1 MAMYLIENGVNEQ
14 TANRI
19 QTLLDKDGPF
29 DEIIAHLKGFTRATT
44 EVRSP
49 LPGQSR
55 TALLFLGIEIAKEY
69 HRRVGN
75 DR

>member
-44 EVRSP
+44 EVRSSIP
-49 LPGQSR
+49 VQRR
-55 TALLFLGIEIAKEY
+55 TALRFLGIEIAEEH
-69 HRRVGN
+69 HRRVRN